1 MVLQDSG
8 CRRYRARSGSNY
20 DDHGV
25 HECKV
30 RMLCFAESQ
39 TFLIRDT
46 IDKKVTSSELSN
58 HQKSLVIRC
67 SLFIDPQ
74 TLS

>member
-1 MVLQDSG
+1 
-8 CRRYRARSGSNY
+8 
-20 DDHGV
+20 
-25 HECKV
+25 
-30 RMLCFAESQ
+30 MLCFAESQ

-74 TLS
+74 TLSRGSGCQINLKCSVQFILDGFLVLIHI